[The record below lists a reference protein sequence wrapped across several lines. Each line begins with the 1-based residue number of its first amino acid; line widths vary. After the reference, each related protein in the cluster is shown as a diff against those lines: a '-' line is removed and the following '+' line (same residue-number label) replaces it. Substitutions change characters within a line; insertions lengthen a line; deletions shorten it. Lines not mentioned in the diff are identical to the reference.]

1 MLMKDLLVIL
11 PLLIVIGWAM
21 VLLLVDLLIPA
32 HHKRITAFLAAVGL
46 AVALVIT
53 IILPAEGITAFNG
66 MLRSD
71 GFARY
76 LNILFLGSGIA
87 GIGLA
92 HGYLKRMGIERG
104 EYYTLLLFTISGM
117 MTMSYAVDLIMI
129 FLALEL
135 LSIPLYVMA
144 GFARPQL
151 ASEEASLKYFLLG
164 AFASGFVLFGIA
176 LVFGATAHTSLSG
189 IQESIRAGTANNML
203 LLMGGA
209 LLLVGF
215 GFKVAAVPFHMWT
228 PDVYQG
234 SPSPVT
240 GFMSVGAKVAG
251 FTALLRVF
259 SLVFRDQAGSFI
271 PVLWSL
277 AVLTMFIGNLL
288 AMSQTNIKRLLAYS
302 SIAHAGYILM
312 AFVPFWQ
319 GILNPSPI
327 TAILFYLA
335 VYAVTSFGIWA
346 FVIMLEKAEGGG
358 LDLDNYSGLGRKNPM
373 MAVCM
378 LIFLLSFIG
387 IPPLLGFW
395 GKLYLFQTAVAGGY
409 TSLAVIGIIT
419 SLFSAYYYLRIVYF
433 MFMRTG
439 DPVIYRETWAMTIMV
454 AAAAII
460 ILLGFLPGIAF
471 QLANLPPI
479 L

>member
-1 MLMKDLLVIL
+1 MQMIDLLVIL
-11 PLLIVIGWAM
+11 PLPVIIGWAL
-21 VLLLVDLLIPA
+21 VLLLVDLVVPVQR
-32 HHKRITAFLAAVGL
+32 KWITALLAILGL
-46 AVALVIT
+46 TVALVLA
-53 IILPAEGITAFNG
+53 IILPAKGVTAFNG
-66 MLRSD
+66 MLRND

-76 LNILFLGSGIA
+76 LIILFLASGIA

-92 HGYLKRMGIERG
+92 HGYLKRLGIERG
-104 EYYTLLLFTISGM
+104 EYYTLLLFSISGM
-117 MTMSYAVDLIMI
+117 ITMAYAVDLIMI

-135 LSIPLYVMA
+135 LSFPLYVMA

-176 LVFGATAHTSLSG
+176 ILFGATAHTGLAGILTS
-189 IQESIRAGTANNML
+189 IQEGTAKTTL

-234 SPSPVT
+234 APSPVT
-240 GFMSVGAKVAG
+240 GFMSVGAKAAG

-259 SLVFRDQAGSFI
+259 SMVFQGQADTLV
-271 PVLWSL
+271 PVLWGL

-288 AMSQTNIKRLLAYS
+288 AIPQANIKRLLAYS

-312 AFVPFWQ
+312 AFVPFGQ
-319 GILNPSPI
+319 NVVNSTAI
-327 TAILFYLA
+327 TAGLFYLA

-346 FVIMLEKAEGGG
+346 VVIMLEKVDGGG
-358 LDLDNYSGLGRKNPM
+358 LDLKDYAGLGRKYPL
-373 MAVCM
+373 MAVCL

-387 IPPLLGFW
+387 MPPLLGFW
-395 GKLYLFQTAVAGGY
+395 GKLTLFRTAIAGGY

-419 SLFSAYYYLRIVYF
+419 SLMSAYYYLRIVYF
-433 MFMRTG
+433 MFMRPG
-439 DPVIYRETWAMTIMV
+439 EPVVNREFWATTIMII
-454 AAAAII
+454 AAAVI

-471 QLANLPPI
+471 QIANIPPI
-479 L
+479 F